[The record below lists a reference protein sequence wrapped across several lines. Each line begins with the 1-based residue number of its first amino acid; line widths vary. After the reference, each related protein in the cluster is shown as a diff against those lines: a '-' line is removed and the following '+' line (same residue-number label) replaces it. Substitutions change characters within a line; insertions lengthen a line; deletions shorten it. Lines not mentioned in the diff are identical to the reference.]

1 MNETPSSAIAAATG
15 SVATPAPGRV
25 ATVAADSSMVPG
37 DAALDHAAALALDDA
52 PVDVVLRARPLVE
65 IIPRPG
71 AAFCALDEPVD
82 WIGAGHDRMMTAP
95 GLDLVFDG
103 VGGAG
108 HLAADQPAFAAARQ
122 TAIPMEYLPD
132 PLVML
137 GSIEGEPVS
146 FAPAAQDAPVHVVD
160 DVAHVGLQAPDLHA
174 PELSWLAALND
185 GGLHVGEA
193 WSWNDA
199 TGAYAFDH
207 YVQSA

>member
-1 MNETPSSAIAAATG
+1 
-15 SVATPAPGRV
+15 
-25 ATVAADSSMVPG
+25 MVHG
-37 DAALDHAAALALDDA
+37 DAALDRAAALALDDA

-71 AAFCALDEPVD
+71 VAFCAIDEPVD
-82 WIGAGHDRMMTAP
+82 WIGAGEDRVMTAP

-103 VGGAG
+103 AG
-108 HLAADQPAFAAARQ
+108 DATHLSADHPAFAGARQ
-122 TAIPMEYLPD
+122 AGPLAESFAD

-160 DVAHVGLQAPDLHA
+160 DVAHVGLEAPDLHA

-207 YVQSA
+207 YVRSV

>member
-1 MNETPSSAIAAATG
+1 MNETPSSAITAATG
-15 SVATPAPGRV
+15 AVTTG
-25 ATVAADSSMVPG
+25 AADPSMVPG
-37 DAALDHAAALALDDA
+37 DPALDQAAALALDDA

-65 IIPRPG
+65 IIPRSG
-71 AAFCALDEPVD
+71 AAFCAIDEPVD
-82 WIGAGHDRMMTAP
+82 WTGPDGMTIAP

-103 VGGAG
+103 VGGAE

-122 TAIPMEYLPD
+122 TAIPVATLPD

-146 FAPAAQDAPVHVVD
+146 FVSAAQDAPVHVVD
-160 DVAHVGLQAPDLHA
+160 DVAHVGLQTPDLHA

-199 TGAYAFDH
+199 TGAYGFDH
-207 YVQSA
+207 YVQSV